1 MQCEG
6 GVAHQ
11 GKVWLRSAG
20 CSVAL
25 EVWYSSV
32 ECRVGKYNAAQL
44 SGIQRSSEGAML
56 LRGCNV
62 AQKSYAA
69 RLRCVKA
76 QYGAV
81 QHIAQQYA
89 GSSEGCKVAHQGATI
104 SLAGQGSILI
114 SPRHPIQVFFAER
127 TTGHVMCPPI
137 VLSH

>member
-1 MQCEG
+1 
-6 GVAHQ
+6 
-11 GKVWLRSAG
+11 
-20 CSVAL
+20 
-25 EVWYSSV
+25 VWYSSV
-32 ECRVGKYNAAQL
+32 GCRVGQYNAAQL
-44 SGIQRSSEGAML
+44 SGIQRSSEGAQRMQRSSKKL
-56 LRGCNV
+56 C
-62 AQKSYAA
+62 SE
-69 RLRCVKA
+69 A